1 MDLCPDDP
9 QHGDRSVAKPHGTRT
24 SASRAA
30 PQVPDRAWKKKR
42 KPLLLK
48 YSNQKTG
55 GWRCTRPMAWD
66 ASAICATTHRTSA
79 ICATTHRTRKQM
91 TTQSA
96 CGRFWWAAG
105 RCRPRRC
112 ICPKPSATCLEGSQ
126 CHTVYRAW
134 CHSPARCRSGACPP
148 RGRACRPNACVAQ
161 TSYSCVPPNLGI
173 EDSALVLLLFFH
185 VEDLPLERPPSTLQ
199 QRRRATA
206 H

>member
-42 KPLLLK
+42 KRLRL
-48 YSNQKTG
+48 NQKTG

-173 EDSALVLLLFFH
+173 EDSAFVLLLFF
-185 VEDLPLERPPSTLQ
+185 SC
-199 QRRRATA
+199 
-206 H
+206 